1 MTGFSQVSLASLS
14 PATATTLRGTAGTVT
29 LADEVDVVV
38 GQIMEGARVVEH
50 QETQMSR
57 LPGMAFEQAGQPPD
71 TDHEG
76 QRQQQA
82 RKADRRFTQLEQ
94 GLIQEAQTRYLPVH
108 LDAPFAAATASPTP
122 APCAFS
128 GRARLALMRE
138 CGIEPGVVRELIAG
152 MASDAETVRVADE
165 AELLRYCYRAAG
177 TVGLMMCRVLD
188 AREPAAAAHAVDLG
202 IAMQLTN
209 LCRDVA
215 DDARMGRRYLPASL
229 VGDPPPADLI
239 EPSPAL
245 QPMLRAAMAR
255 LLALAESYYASG
267 EAGLPFLPV
276 RARAGILVAGRVYR
290 AIGHRLAAREYAY
303 WDGRAFVPDWRKAT
317 ITLAALTTQP
327 LRGAFWSRPHAH
339 PASLH
344 QALIGLPG
352 ITARHGD

>member
-1 MTGFSQVSLASLS
+1 VN
-14 PATATTLRGTAGTVT
+14 PAAAHAPSAAAEAT
-29 LADEVDVVV
+29 LARQGRSFHWARRLLGATHSARATRLYAFCRHLDDLVDEAASP
-38 GQIMEGARVVEH
+38 EAARAA
-50 QETQMSR
+50 
-57 LPGMAFEQAGQPPD
+57 LAA
-71 TDHEG
+71 
-76 QRQQQA
+76 
-82 RKADRRFTQLEQ
+82 ADRDLAAGRSDD
-94 GLIQEAQTRYLPVH
+94 LILQ
-108 LDAPFAAATASPTP
+108 D
-122 APCAFS
+122 
-128 GRARLALMRE
+128 GLALMRE
-138 CGIEPGVVRELIAG
+138 CGIDPAIARELIAG

-229 VGDPPPADLI
+229 VGDLSPADLI

-245 QPMLRAAMAR
+245 RPKVRAAVAR
-255 LLALAESYYASG
+255 LLALAELYYASG

-290 AIGHRLAAREYAY
+290 AIGHRLAAREHAY
-303 WDGRAFVPDWRKAT
+303 WEGRAFVPDWRKAA

-327 LRGAFWSRPHAH
+327 LRGAFWSRPTSHH
-339 PASLH
+339 GPLH
-344 QALIGLPG
+344 QALVGLPG
-352 ITARHGD
+352 ITARHGE

>member
-1 MTGFSQVSLASLS
+1 MN
-14 PATATTLRGTAGTVT
+14 PAAAHAPSAAAEAT
-29 LADEVDVVV
+29 LARQGRSFHWARRLLGATHAARATRLYAFCRHLDDLVDEAASP
-38 GQIMEGARVVEH
+38 EAARAA
-50 QETQMSR
+50 
-57 LPGMAFEQAGQPPD
+57 LAA
-71 TDHEG
+71 
-76 QRQQQA
+76 
-82 RKADRRFTQLEQ
+82 ADRDL
-94 GLIQEAQTRYLPVH
+94 
-108 LDAPFAAATASPTP
+108 AA
-122 APCAFS
+122 
-128 GRARLALMRE
+128 GRSDDPILQDGLALMRE
-138 CGIEPGVVRELIAG
+138 CGIEPEIARELIAG

-229 VGDPPPADLI
+229 VGDLSPADLI

-245 QPMLRAAMAR
+245 QLKLRAAVAR

-276 RARAGILVAGRVYR
+276 RARSGILVAGRVYR
-290 AIGHRLAAREYAY
+290 AIGHRLAARAHAY
-303 WDGRAFVPDWRKAT
+303 WEGRVFVPDWRKAT

-327 LRGAFWSRPHAH
+327 LRGAFWSRPTSHH
-339 PASLH
+339 GQLH
-344 QALIGLPG
+344 RALVGLPG
-352 ITARHGD
+352 ITARHGE

>member
-1 MTGFSQVSLASLS
+1 MSQ
-14 PATATTLRGTAGTVT
+14 TAAHVPSAAAEAT
-29 LADEVDVVV
+29 LARQGRSFHWARRLLGATHADRATRLYAFCRRLDDLVDEASSP
-38 GQIMEGARVVEH
+38 EEARVA
-50 QETQMSR
+50 
-57 LPGMAFEQAGQPPD
+57 LAA
-71 TDHEG
+71 
-76 QRQQQA
+76 
-82 RKADRRFTQLEQ
+82 ADRAIADGRSDD
-94 GLIQEAQTRYLPVH
+94 PV
-108 LDAPFAAATASPTP
+108 LRD
-122 APCAFS
+122 
-128 GRARLALMRE
+128 GLALMRE

-152 MASDAETVRVADE
+152 MASDAETVRVVDE

-188 AREPAAAAHAVDLG
+188 APEPAAAAHAVDLG

-215 DDARMGRRYLPASL
+215 ADARMGRRYLPASL
-229 VGDPPPADLI
+229 VGDIAPAALI

-245 QPMLRAAMAR
+245 QPTLRAAVAR
-255 LLALAESYYASG
+255 LLTLAETYYASG

-290 AIGHRLAAREYAY
+290 AIGHRLTACEHAY
-303 WDGRAFVPDWRKAT
+303 WEGRVFVPDWRKAT
-317 ITLAALTTQP
+317 ITLTALTTQP

>member
-1 MTGFSQVSLASLS
+1 MN
-14 PATATTLRGTAGTVT
+14 PAAAHAPSAAAEAT
-29 LADEVDVVV
+29 LARQGRSFHWARRLLGATHAARATRLYAFCRHLDDLVDEAASP
-38 GQIMEGARVVEH
+38 EAARAA
-50 QETQMSR
+50 
-57 LPGMAFEQAGQPPD
+57 LAA
-71 TDHEG
+71 
-76 QRQQQA
+76 
-82 RKADRRFTQLEQ
+82 ADRDL
-94 GLIQEAQTRYLPVH
+94 
-108 LDAPFAAATASPTP
+108 AA
-122 APCAFS
+122 
-128 GRARLALMRE
+128 GRSDDPILQDGLALMRE
-138 CGIEPGVVRELIAG
+138 CGIEPEIARELIAG

-229 VGDPPPADLI
+229 VGDLSPADLI

-245 QPMLRAAMAR
+245 QLKLRAAVAR

-276 RARAGILVAGRVYR
+276 RARSGILVAGRVYR
-290 AIGHRLAAREYAY
+290 AIGHRLAARAHAY
-303 WDGRAFVPDWRKAT
+303 WEGRAFVPDGRKAT

-327 LRGAFWSRPHAH
+327 LRGAFWSRPTSHH
-339 PASLH
+339 GQLH
-344 QALIGLPG
+344 RALVGLPG
-352 ITARHGD
+352 ITARHGE